1 MGAAADR
8 NLAHARRHARRLALQ
23 ALYQWQLTAQEPKDI
38 YGQFLE
44 GQETERADLE
54 YFRELLYKVAER
66 KAEIDAALT
75 PHTDRGVEQVDP
87 VERAILRI
95 GAYELLHR
103 IDVPYRVVVNE
114 GIELA
119 KKFGAEGSHKFVNGV
134 LDKLA
139 RETRALEM
147 SASPSRPS

>member
-1 MGAAADR
+1 M
-8 NLAHARRHARRLALQ
+8 Q
-23 ALYQWQLTAQEPKDI
+23 ALYQWQLTAQDPKDI

-44 GQETERADLE
+44 DQDVERADLE
-54 YFRELLYKVAER
+54 YFHELLFEVVER
-66 KAEIDAALT
+66 RPELDAALT
-75 PHTDRGVEQVDP
+75 PHTDRGVEAVDP

-103 IDVPYRVVVNE
+103 MDVPYRVVVNE

-139 RETRALEM
+139 RQTRELELSM
-147 SASPSRPS
+147 PAKGSS